1 MLALAASIILASGW
15 RRRLIALAAGATG
28 ALAMAPFNF
37 FPALA
42 IPMTVAVW
50 LIDGCA
56 ETRQKP
62 AGRWMFLGLP
72 VAAGRAFGVGW
83 WWGFGYFL
91 AGLWWLGVA
100 FLVEADKFAWAL
112 PLGVVGLP
120 AALAI
125 FPALG
130 FMIARVL
137 WTPGAGR
144 LFALAAGLSLA
155 EWLRG
160 HILTG
165 FPWNTLGMAL
175 GGNLVTAQLASLI
188 GLYGLTVIAIL
199 IFSAPAVLG
208 EKSAVQGERRRLPP
222 PIGAAVLALAGIC
235 AFGALRLAGTTSEPV
250 AGVKLRIMQP
260 NLPQDA
266 KFRPDNKARILS
278 LYLTL
283 SARRAEPDRS
293 GLDDVTVLIWPES
306 AFPFILSRDAGA
318 LAEIGAVLPQGTV
331 LVTGAAR
338 ADDEARRSAS
348 GRTRYFNAIQVIA
361 SGGHILDNY
370 DKVHLVPF
378 GEYVPFQPAFDRLG
392 LRQFVHLPGGFAA
405 GAKQRLLVVPGL
417 PAVAPLICYEAIFPG
432 EVVPSEAPRPGLLLN
447 VTNDGWFG
455 TTTGPYQHFAQ
466 ARLRAIEEGLPLIR
480 AANTGISAIVDPYG
494 RVLAELPL
502 GAEGVLD
509 GGLPQT
515 IAAPVFARFP
525 FSSAFSVWIA
535 VLAIAVSRSKGTL
548 VKNRRPIP
556 PPAHPA
562 ARARELSRM
571 PPRFPLFE
579 R

>member
-1 MLALAASIILASGW
+1 MLVLATSIILSYGW

-37 FPALA
+37 FPVLA

-56 ETRQKP
+56 AMRQMP
-62 AGRWMFLGLP
+62 PGRRYRLNLP
-72 VAAGRAFGVGW
+72 VAAWRAFGVGW

-91 AGLWWLGVA
+91 AGLWWLGAA

-120 AALAI
+120 ATLAI
-125 FPALG
+125 FPGLG
-130 FMIARVL
+130 FMLARLMWAPGPARVF
-137 WTPGAGR
+137 P
-144 LFALAAGLSLA
+144 LAAGLSLA

-165 FPWNTLGMAL
+165 FPWNAFGMAL
-175 GGNLVTAQLASLI
+175 GGNLVTAQLASVV

-208 EKSAVQGERRRLPP
+208 EKFARQGARRRVPP
-222 PIGAAVLALAGIC
+222 PLAAAALALGGIC
-235 AFGALRLAGTTSEPV
+235 AFGALRLAGTTPELV
-250 AGVKLRIMQP
+250 GGIKLRIMQP
-260 NLPQDA
+260 NLAQDA
-266 KFRPDNKARILS
+266 KFRPENKAWILS
-278 LYLTL
+278 RYLTL
-283 SARRAEPDRS
+283 SARGVESEPS
-293 GLDDVTVLIWPES
+293 GLDDVSVLIWPES
-306 AFPFILSRDAGA
+306 AFPFILSRDAEA
-318 LAEIGAVLPQGTV
+318 LAEIGAVLPKDTV

-338 ADDEARRSAS
+338 ADDEARWSAS
-348 GRTRYFNAIQVIA
+348 DRARYFNAIQVIA
-361 SGGHILDNY
+361 SGGHILDSY

-378 GEYVPFQPAFDRLG
+378 GEYVPFQFDRLG
-392 LRQFVHLPGGFAA
+392 LHQFVHLPGAFDA
-405 GAKQRLLVVPGL
+405 GSKRQLLVVPGL

-455 TTTGPYQHFAQ
+455 TTSGPYQHFAQ

-480 AANTGISAIVDPYG
+480 AANSGISAIVDPYG

-515 IAAPVFARFP
+515 IAPPVFASFP
-525 FSSAFSVWIA
+525 FVSAFSVWIA
-535 VLAIAVSRSKGTL
+535 VLAIAVYRRSG
-548 VKNRRPIP
+548 IG
-556 PPAHPA
+556 
-562 ARARELSRM
+562 
-571 PPRFPLFE
+571 
-579 R
+579 

>member
-56 ETRQKP
+56 ETRQMP
-62 AGRWMFLGLP
+62 PGRRFRLGLP
-72 VAAGRAFGVGW
+72 VAARRAFGVGW

-91 AGLWWLGVA
+91 AGLWWLGAA
-100 FLVEADKFAWAL
+100 FLVEADEFAWAL

-120 AALAI
+120 ATLAI
-125 FPALG
+125 FPGLG
-130 FMIARVL
+130 FMLARL
-137 WTPGAGR
+137 MWAPGPGR
-144 LFALAAGLSLA
+144 IFALAAGLSLA

-160 HILTG
+160 HTLTG
-165 FPWNTLGMAL
+165 FPWNTFGMAL
-175 GGNLVTAQLASLI
+175 GGNLVTAQLASI
-188 GLYGLTVIAIL
+188 VGLYGLTVIAIL
-199 IFSAPAVLG
+199 IFSALAVLG
-208 EKSAVQGERRRLPP
+208 EKSAMQVARRRLPP
-222 PIGAAVLALAGIC
+222 TIAAAVLAVAGIC
-235 AFGALRLAGTTSEPV
+235 AFGALRLAGTTPESI

-260 NLPQDA
+260 NLAQDA
-266 KFRPDNKARILS
+266 KFRPENKARILS
-278 LYLTL
+278 RYLTL
-283 SARRAEPDRS
+283 SAGGAESNRS

-306 AFPFILSRDAGA
+306 AFPFILSHDAEA
-318 LAEIGAVLPQGTV
+318 LAEIGAVLPQDTV

-338 ADDEARRSAS
+338 ADDAARAS
-348 GRTRYFNAIQVIA
+348 GRARYFNAIQVIA
-361 SGGHILDNY
+361 SGGHILDSY

-378 GEYVPFQPAFDRLG
+378 GEYLPFQTAFNRLG
-392 LRQFVHLPGGFAA
+392 LRQFVHLPGGFDA
-405 GAKQRLLVVPGL
+405 GSKRRLLVVPGL

-480 AANTGISAIVDPYG
+480 AANSGISAIVDPYG

-515 IAAPVFARFP
+515 IAPPVFARFP
-525 FSSAFSVWIA
+525 FVSAFSVWIA
-535 VLAIAVSRSKGTL
+535 VLAIA
-548 VKNRRPIP
+548 
-556 PPAHPA
+556 
-562 ARARELSRM
+562 LSR
-571 PPRFPLFE
+571 RRGLG
-579 R
+579 

>member
-15 RRRLIALAAGATG
+15 RRRLIALAAGAIG

-37 FPALA
+37 IPALM

-56 ETRQKP
+56 ETRQTP
-62 AGRWMFLGLP
+62 SRRFRLGLP
-72 VAAGRAFGVGW
+72 TALWRAFGAGW

-91 AGLWWLGVA
+91 AGLWWLGAA
-100 FLVEADKFAWAL
+100 FLVEADEFAWAL

-125 FPALG
+125 FPGLG
-130 FMIARVL
+130 FMLARLL
-137 WTPGAGR
+137 WSPGAGR
-144 LFALAAGLSLA
+144 LFALAAGLSFA

-160 HILTG
+160 NTLTG
-165 FPWNTLGMAL
+165 FPWNTFGMAL
-175 GGNLVTAQLASLI
+175 GGNLVTAQLASLV
-188 GLYGLTVIAIL
+188 GLYGLTVIAVL
-199 IFSAPAVLG
+199 VFSTPAVLG
-208 EKSAVQGERRRLPP
+208 EKSVMQGARRRLPP
-222 PIGAAVLALAGIC
+222 AIAAAVFSFAAIC
-235 AFGALRLAGTTSEPV
+235 AFGALRLVGTTVGPV

-260 NLPQDA
+260 NLTQDA
-266 KFRPDNKARILS
+266 KFRPENKARILS

-283 SARRAEPDRS
+283 STHGAKDHS
-293 GLDDVTVLIWPES
+293 GLEDVTVLVWPES

-318 LAEIGAVLPQGTV
+318 LAEIGAVLPQDTV

-338 ADDEARRSAS
+338 ADDAARRSAS
-348 GRTRYFNAIQVIA
+348 GRVRYFNAIQVIA
-361 SGGHILDNY
+361 SGGHILDSY

-378 GEYVPFQPAFDRLG
+378 GEYLPFEAAFDRLG
-392 LRQFVHLPGGFAA
+392 VRQFAHIPGGFDA
-405 GAKQRLLVVPGL
+405 GPKSRLLVVPGL

-432 EVVPSEAPRPGLLLN
+432 EVVPSGAPRPGLLLN

-455 TTTGPYQHFAQ
+455 ATIGPYQHFAQ

-480 AANTGISAIVDPYG
+480 AANTGISAIVDPDG

-515 IAAPVFARFP
+515 IAPPVFARFP
-525 FSSAFSVWIA
+525 FVSAFTVWIA
-535 VLAIAVSRSKGTL
+535 VLAIAVC
-548 VKNRRPIP
+548 RRWRTG
-556 PPAHPA
+556 HM
-562 ARARELSRM
+562 SFM
-571 PPRFPLFE
+571 P
-579 R
+579 

>member
-1 MLALAASIILASGW
+1 MLALAASIILATGW

-56 ETRQKP
+56 ETRQIP
-62 AGRWMFLGLP
+62 AGRWIFSRLP

-91 AGLWWLGVA
+91 AGLWWLGAA
-100 FLVEADKFAWAL
+100 FLVEADEFAWAL

-125 FPALG
+125 FPGLG
-130 FMIARVL
+130 FMIAWLL
-137 WTPGAGR
+137 WRPGAGR
-144 LFALAAGLSLA
+144 LFALAAGLSFA

-165 FPWNTLGMAL
+165 FPWNTFGMAL
-175 GGNLVTAQLASLI
+175 GGNLVTAQLASI
-188 GLYGLTVIAIL
+188 VGLYGLTVIAIL

-208 EKSAVQGERRRLPP
+208 EKSAMQGAWHRLPG
-222 PIGAAVLALAGIC
+222 PIAAAVLAFAGIC
-235 AFGALRLAGTTSEPV
+235 AFGALRLVGATAAPV

-260 NLPQDA
+260 NLAQDA
-266 KFRPDNKARILS
+266 KFRPENKARILS
-278 LYLTL
+278 RYLTL
-283 SARRAEPDRS
+283 STRGAESDRS
-293 GLDDVTVLIWPES
+293 GLIDVTVLIWPES

-318 LAEIGAVLPQGTV
+318 LAEIGAVLPEDTV

-338 ADDEARRSAS
+338 ADDETRRPAS
-348 GRTRYFNAIQVIA
+348 GRARYFNAIQVLA
-361 SGGHILDNY
+361 SGGHILDSY

-378 GEYVPFQPAFDRLG
+378 GEYLPFEIAFGWLG
-392 LRQFVHLPGGFAA
+392 LRQFVHLPGGFEA
-405 GAKQRLLVVPGL
+405 GSKRRLLVVPGL

-432 EVVPSEAPRPGLLLN
+432 EVVPSGAPRPGLLLN

-509 GGLPQT
+509 GVLPQT
-515 IAAPVFARFP
+515 IAPPVFARFP
-525 FSSAFSVWIA
+525 FVSAFSVWIA
-535 VLAIAVSRSKGTL
+535 VLAIAVSR
-548 VKNRRPIP
+548 RRGL
-556 PPAHPA
+556 
-562 ARARELSRM
+562 R
-571 PPRFPLFE
+571 
-579 R
+579 